1 MLSLDGIAQFQG
13 AGILPAQ
20 FFLNAS
26 PYGIAQLNG
35 KAGVRKRCQKSYH
48 TLSAS
53 IDFFH

>member
-1 MLSLDGIAQFQG
+1 MALLSFRVLASF
-13 AGILPAQ
+13 LLSS
-20 FFLNAS
+20 FLNAS